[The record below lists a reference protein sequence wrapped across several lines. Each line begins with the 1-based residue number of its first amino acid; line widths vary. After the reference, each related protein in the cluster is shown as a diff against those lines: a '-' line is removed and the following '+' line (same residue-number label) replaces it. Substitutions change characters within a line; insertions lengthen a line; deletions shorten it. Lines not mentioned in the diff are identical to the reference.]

1 MTPRAEILKQKFQ
14 NSVALPFEPVLPE
27 TVMQQVLCEQEVKY
41 RQTLYTPMVVVWAW
55 LSQVLDADKSLSNAV
70 KRVITWLA
78 TTGEKLPSSDTGGY
92 SKARQ
97 RLPLAVLQSLFRRSA
112 DTLSAEIKPE
122 QQWCGR
128 RVKAYDGTTVLMS
141 DSRANQKSYPQHG
154 NQKAGCGFPIAKL
167 MVWFC
172 VTTGAVVEVAISPLK
187 TSEWQLARQ
196 LYATLKPTDVVVADS
211 AYGTYADLALVR
223 LAHADAVFR
232 KHYGRRCDFRRGKKL
247 GIGDHI
253 VEWQRPRCCPQSMSR
268 ADFDSLPGCLKVREV
283 HLLIQ
288 QPGFRS
294 REIVLVTTLLDAQR
308 YRKAHLAQL
317 YHWRWQATEVN
328 LKHLKTSLKMEMI
341 AAKTPQMVQKD
352 IWAHLLAYNLLR
364 TLIWQSAQLA
374 EVSPWQISLQGTRQQ
389 FNQFR
394 PELAHSTLKT
404 RRRLY
409 ATLLGVVGNQL
420 VPLRPHRAEP
430 RVVKQRPKAF
440 PRMQQ
445 PRSILKA
452 QLVV

>member
-1 MTPRAEILKQKFQ
+1 
-14 NSVALPFEPVLPE
+14 
-27 TVMQQVLCEQEVKY
+27 
-41 RQTLYTPMVVVWAW
+41 
-55 LSQVLDADKSLSNAV
+55 
-70 KRVITWLA
+70 
-78 TTGEKLPSSDTGGY
+78 
-92 SKARQ
+92 
-97 RLPLAVLQSLFRRSA
+97 
-112 DTLSAEIKPE
+112 
-122 QQWCGR
+122 
-128 RVKAYDGTTVLMS
+128 
-141 DSRANQKSYPQHG
+141 
-154 NQKAGCGFPIAKL
+154 
-167 MVWFC
+167 
-172 VTTGAVVEVAISPLK
+172 
-187 TSEWQLARQ
+187 
-196 LYATLKPTDVVVADS
+196 
-211 AYGTYADLALVR
+211 
-223 LAHADAVFR
+223 
-232 KHYGRRCDFRRGKKL
+232 
-247 GIGDHI
+247 
-253 VEWQRPRCCPQSMSR
+253 MSR
-268 ADFDSLPGCLKVREV
+268 ADFDSLPCCMKVREV
-283 HLLIQ
+283 HWLIQ

-308 YRKAHLAQL
+308 YRKAKLVQL
-317 YHWRWQATEVN
+317 YHWRWPATEVN

-352 IWAHLLAYNLLR
+352 IWAHLLAYNLRR

-409 ATLLGVVGNQL
+409 ATLLEVVGNQL

-452 QLVV
+452 QLVA